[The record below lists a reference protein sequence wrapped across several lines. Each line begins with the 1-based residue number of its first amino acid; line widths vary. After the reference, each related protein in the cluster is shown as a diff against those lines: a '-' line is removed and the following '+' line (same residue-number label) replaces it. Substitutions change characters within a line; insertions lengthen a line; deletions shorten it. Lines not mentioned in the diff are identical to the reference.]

1 MSLFEFVKMAG
12 EQLQA
17 ADEEKKAEEL
27 RKRVA
32 DNGIDVDGLD
42 IKVEGDKVH
51 VGGKAASQEARE
63 KARLIVGNTDGVS
76 FVEDVMTTAA
86 SDAGESQFHTVE
98 KGDTLSAIAKKVYGD
113 ANKYP
118 QIFEANKPMLQDPDK
133 IYPGQVLRIPPQS

>member
-12 EQLQA
+12 EQLMA
-17 ADEEKKAEEL
+17 KSEEEKAEEL

-32 DNGIDVDGLD
+32 ENGIDVDGLD

-51 VGGKAASQEARE
+51 LGGKAVSQEARE
-63 KARLIVGNTDGVS
+63 KARLVVGNTDGIS

-86 SDAGESQFHTVE
+86 ADAGESQFHTVE
-98 KGDTLSAIAKKVYGD
+98 RGDTLSAIAKKFYGD

-118 QIFEANKPMLQDPDK
+118 QIFEANKPMLKDPNL
-133 IYPGQVLRIPPQS
+133 IYPGQVLRIPKA